1 MKNLV
6 SELRRY
12 EVANTPSRDGGAGG
26 VAQQI
31 PRNSLVLLMLAQV
44 VVVLPHAAHLSLW
57 IVAVGLFCGWWRAM
71 VYQGRFGYPRA
82 WVKLLLV
89 LASGLGVAIS
99 EAGAFSLETA
109 VGLLIVAFALKLL
122 EMKTRRDAYLV
133 IFLSYFVISTEFLF
147 DQSIPVAAYALFAMV
162 VVTAGMIGLNQM
174 HTVVRPVASVK
185 LAAVLVAQALP
196 LMLILFLFF
205 PRVAPLWSV
214 PLPGGAHSG
223 MSDKVTPGDIARMTR
238 SDEIAFRVVFDGEVP
253 RQSKL
258 YWRGIVYSW
267 FDNGTWSIGPV
278 PQLKRPEELIHWAGW
293 SRDAVF
299 FPERDGLEAIEYQVM
314 LEPTRSNWLFTL
326 DVPWPLTT
334 GTALTRDF
342 RLMNNEPVHSLFR
355 YEVRSYPG
363 ARTDVDQDL
372 PDWLRVRETY
382 LPADDNPRTVA
393 YARRLYSA
401 SSGTLDFVRT
411 VLSRIRVQP
420 YGYTLEPPVL
430 PRVDSV
436 DAFWFDTQRGFCV
449 HYAGAFVYLMRA
461 VGLPARM
468 VGGYQGGEV
477 NPVTGHLVVR
487 QYDAHAWAEVW
498 DPEFGWIHVDP
509 TAAVAPQRIEQ
520 GLDAALSREDLASLS
535 ALTNLRMGEFPGL
548 ADLMYLVESME
559 HRWNIWVVGY
569 DGTLQASYLKNLI
582 GELSPLRIG
591 LAMLVGGSASL
602 LLVVLTLF
610 WRRRAAPSHP
620 AVRAFRR
627 FCDALARSGLA
638 RLPEETPAAFLTRL
652 ARERGF
658 ADGQVATLI
667 EQLDALLYN
676 PERAADTAELR
687 RLRRGLRRVRLQLAL
702 NATG

>member
-1 MKNLV
+1 MNSLLENPKP
-6 SELRRY
+6 
-12 EVANTPSRDGGAGG
+12 TSRDASAGG
-26 VAQQI
+26 VAHQI

-99 EAGAFSLETA
+99 ETGTFSLETA
-109 VGLLIVAFALKLL
+109 VALLIVAFALKLL
-122 EMKTRRDAYLV
+122 EMKNRRDAYLV

-147 DQSIPVAAYALFAMV
+147 DQSIPIAGYGLFAMV

-174 HTVVRPVASVK
+174 HTVVHPVASVK
-185 LAAVLVAQALP
+185 LAGVLVAQALP

-205 PRVAPLWSV
+205 PRIAPLWSV
-214 PLPGGAHSG
+214 PLPGGARSG
-223 MSDKVTPGDIARMTR
+223 MSDEVTPGDIARMTR
-238 SDEIAFRVVFDGEVP
+238 SDEIAFRVVFDAEVP
-253 RQSKL
+253 RRSKL

-267 FDNGTWSIGPV
+267 FDSGTWSVGPV
-278 PQLKRPEELIHWAGW
+278 PRLKRPEDLIHWAGW
-293 SRDAVF
+293 NRDAVF
-299 FPERDGLEAIEYQVM
+299 FPEHDGIEAVEYQVL
-314 LEPTRSNWLFTL
+314 LEPTRSNWLFSL
-326 DVPWPLTT
+326 DIPWPLTS

-342 RLMNNEPVHSLFR
+342 RLMTNDPVNSLFR

-363 ARTDVDQDL
+363 ARVDEDL
-372 PDWLRVRETY
+372 PDWMRDRERY

-393 YARRLYSA
+393 FARRLHSE
-401 SSGTLDFVRT
+401 SSGTLDFVSK
-411 VLSRIRVQP
+411 VLNHIRARP
-420 YGYTLEPPVL
+420 YGYTLEPPLL
-430 PRVDSV
+430 PKRDSI

-461 VGLPARM
+461 AGLPARM
-468 VGGYQGGEV
+468 IGGYQGGEV

-498 DPEFGWIHVDP
+498 DSGYGWIHVDP
-509 TAAVAPQRIEQ
+509 TGAVAPERIEH
-520 GLDAALSREDLASLS
+520 GLDAALSSDDRATLS
-535 ALTNLRMGEFPGL
+535 TLTNLRMGDFPGL
-548 ADLMYLVESME
+548 ADLMYFVESME

-569 DGTLQASYLKNLI
+569 DGALQANYLKNLI

-602 LLVVLTLF
+602 SLVVLALF

-620 AVRAFRR
+620 GVRVFRR
-627 FCDALARSGLA
+627 FCDGLRRHGLTRS
-638 RLPEETPAAFLTRL
+638 PEETPAVFLTRL

-658 ADGQVATLI
+658 PEGQIATLI
-667 EQLDALLYN
+667 DQLDALLYN
-676 PERAADTAELR
+676 PERQADPSELR

>member
-1 MKNLV
+1 MDSLHENPE
-6 SELRRY
+6 STSR
-12 EVANTPSRDGGAGG
+12 EVGAGG

-89 LASGLGVAIS
+89 LASGLGVAIG

-147 DQSIPVAAYALFAMV
+147 DQSIPVAGYGLFAMV

-185 LAAVLVAQALP
+185 LAGVLVAQALP

-214 PLPGGAHSG
+214 PLPGGARSG
-223 MSDKVTPGDIARMTR
+223 MSDQVTPGDIARMTR
-238 SDEIAFRVVFDGEVP
+238 SDEIAFRVVFDAEVP

-267 FDNGTWSIGPV
+267 FDNGTWSVGPV
-278 PQLKRPEELIHWAGW
+278 PRLQRPEELIHWAGW
-293 SRDAVF
+293 NRDAVF
-299 FPERDGLEAIEYQVM
+299 FPEHEGIEAVEYQVL
-314 LEPTRSNWLFTL
+314 LEPTRSNWLFSL
-326 DVPWPLTT
+326 DIPWPLTS

-342 RLMNNEPVHSLFR
+342 RLMTNEPVHSLFR

-363 ARTDVDQDL
+363 VRVDEDL

-382 LPADDNPRTVA
+382 LPADDNPRIA
-393 YARRLYSA
+393 AFARDLYSG
-401 SSGTLDFVRT
+401 SSGTLDFMTR
-411 VLSRIRVQP
+411 VLNHIRARP
-420 YGYTLEPPVL
+420 YGYTLEPPML
-430 PRVDSV
+430 PRRDSV

-461 VGLPARM
+461 AGLPARM

-498 DPEFGWIHVDP
+498 DAEHGWIHVDP
-509 TAAVAPQRIEQ
+509 TAAVAPERIEQ
-520 GLDAALSREDLASLS
+520 GLDAALSREDRATLS
-535 ALTNLRMGEFPGL
+535 TLTNLRMSDFPGL

-569 DGTLQASYLKNLI
+569 DGALQANYLKNLI

-602 LLVVLTLF
+602 SLVVLALF

-620 AVRAFRR
+620 GVRVFRR
-627 FCDALARSGLA
+627 FCEALRRYGLTRS
-638 RLPEETPAAFLTRL
+638 PEETPAAFLTRL
-652 ARERGF
+652 ARVRGF
-658 ADGQVATLI
+658 PEGQIATLI
-667 EQLDALLYN
+667 DQLDSLLYN
-676 PERAADTAELR
+676 PERPAGSSELR